1 MSIGRVLLFGALTVV
16 SALLV
21 PGVVGA
27 AEVSRLDRDPPRI
40 FRGLFGADSTVTA
53 VIERARALFSRSDV
67 DGNGQVNA
75 ADGRFAD
82 QVSKAI
88 VRAGAQMNV
97 FQYDLDGDG
106 VVTEAELRSILAY
119 ERRVK
124 GPRAALVGTTDETFE
139 DRIRTLMAID
149 LDHDGRVTFSE
160 ILSAARK
167 AVDGTGQVGGME
179 AVMIELLEY
188 AGTSEGVSE
197 KTFVELVE
205 ERARE
210 IDADGDGRLTKA
222 EIDASTLRRAERI
235 KAINAER
242 RRTADEEQRRRAA
255 AREVPA
261 CQWPRP
267 SPEAAFLLVSV
278 SESQALSSATIESQS
293 REVEAATVVVEPGT
307 PPVSLVL
314 LSGKPII
321 WRFTGAVERIERA
334 VVISAHVSDAQATDT
349 IAGVSGLPA
358 DRVMFAPRCVQAF
371 TVAPSIE
378 ASKVAGNIRAA
389 TDREPLVVATHTMTA
404 VRVPGGDFDVLPRE
418 GAPSVSVRDSSQ
430 SFAIFGGRLFDVTDA
445 TLAQKVRWA
454 HPAGV
459 MAIDP
464 KTVVASRP
472 VSAYEI
478 LPGLAGVAQL
488 VASGALARNA
498 SGEYLIRQKIRL
510 PGAMFGSRVERFLL
524 LKGVPVPDGDPG
536 DACIYS
542 EETGKPV
549 LGSDGCS

>member
-1 MSIGRVLLFGALTVV
+1 MWNGPVMRIAALLLASVLLE
-16 SALLV
+16 
-21 PGVVGA
+21 PGVLGA
-27 AEVSRLDRDPPRI
+27 AEISRLDRDPPRI
-40 FRGLFGADSTVTA
+40 FRGLFGADLTVTT
-53 VIERARALFSRSDV
+53 VIERARMLFARSDA
-67 DGNGQVNA
+67 DGTGQLNA

-82 QVSKAI
+82 QVAKAI
-88 VRAGAQMNV
+88 VRAGAQMNI

-106 VVTEAELRSILAY
+106 VVTEAELRSILAF
-119 ERRVK
+119 ERRIK
-124 GPRAALVGTTDETFE
+124 GPRAALVGTTDEDFE
-139 DRIRTLMAID
+139 NRIRTLMAFD
-149 LDHDGRVTFSE
+149 LDHDGRATFSE

-167 AVDGTGQVGGME
+167 AVDGTGQVGGLE
-179 AVMIELLEY
+179 AVMIELVEY
-188 AGTSEGVSE
+188 AGTSEGISE

-210 IDADGDGRLTKA
+210 IDADGDGRLTNA

-235 KAINAER
+235 KAIDAER
-242 RRTADEEQRRRAA
+242 RRVADEEQRRRTA

-261 CQWPRP
+261 CQWQRP

-278 SESQALSSATIESQS
+278 SESQALSSATLETQS
-293 REVEAATVVVEPGT
+293 LEVDAATVVVEPGT
-307 PPVSLVL
+307 TPVSLVL
-314 LSGKPII
+314 LSEKPII

-334 VVISAHVSDAQATDT
+334 VVISAVVFDAQATDT

-358 DRVMFAPRCVQAF
+358 DRVTFAPRCVHAF

-378 ASKVAGNIRAA
+378 ASKVVGNIRAG
-389 TDREPLVVATHTMTA
+389 TDREPVVVATHTMTT
-404 VRVPGGDFDVLPRE
+404 VKVPGGDFDVLPRE
-418 GAPSVSVRDSSQ
+418 GASSVSVRDSSQ

-459 MAIDP
+459 LAIDP

-478 LPGLAGVAQL
+478 LPGSTGVAQL

-510 PGAMFGSRVERFLL
+510 PGAMVGSRAERFLL

-536 DACIYS
+536 DACVFS

-549 LGSDGCS
+549 LGGDGCS